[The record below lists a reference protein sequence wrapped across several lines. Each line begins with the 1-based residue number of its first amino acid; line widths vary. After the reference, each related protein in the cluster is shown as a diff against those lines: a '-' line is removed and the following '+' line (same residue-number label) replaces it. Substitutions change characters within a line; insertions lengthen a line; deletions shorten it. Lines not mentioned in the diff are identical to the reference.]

1 MKQKKSYAKT
11 VSDFLSNITE
21 GGGCSRKHFRTM
33 CLMEIAVM
41 LGVIADILEGRNI
54 ELKDESLHGS

>member
-1 MKQKKSYAKT
+1 MKQKESYAKT
-11 VSDFLSNITE
+11 VSDFLNNITE

-41 LGVIADILEGRNI
+41 LGVITDILEGKN
-54 ELKDESLHGS
+54 DE